1 MPSRSTLLWRITFRH
16 LLSVCKDNE
25 AVQSVFGRMAGQEQL
40 LEFRASLL
48 TFLRLVVGPWL
59 AEQEHKDHEQSDTI
73 LQRLRTAEVALK
85 INI

>member
-1 MPSRSTLLWRITFRH
+1 
-16 LLSVCKDNE
+16 
-25 AVQSVFGRMAGQEQL
+25 MAGQEQL

-59 AEQEHKDHEQSDTI
+59 AEQEHQDHKQSDTI